1 MIRRAIAASFV
12 LALAA
17 GLSSCTV
24 GDGSGSVSSKQLRV
38 DGCFAGQ
45 YELGPTFFAAIPY
58 RSQQFIRLQRRN
70 DIIEN
75 SDGVEILVEDTA
87 AVRTKLGTP
96 LRVGLPAQVTP
107 PGVPITPDKMPPL
120 VQLTL
125 YLHETCHGPNVS
137 LYAVSG
143 TITFKH
149 LFDGDPTETD
159 ADQKLTEGSFDVMVA
174 DPRDMPPGGGPI
186 PLANQS
192 PLTGSFRFFF
202 ERGQP
207 AQPFP

>member
-1 MIRRAIAASFV
+1 MIARSIAAFVVLATGAIA
-12 LALAA
+12 
-17 GLSSCTV
+17 SSCTV
-24 GDGSGSVSSKQLRV
+24 GDGAGSATSSQLRV
-38 DGCFAGQ
+38 DGCFAGK
-45 YELGPTFFAAIPY
+45 YDLGPTFFAAIPY

-87 AVRTKLGTP
+87 AVRAKLDTP
-96 LRVGLPAQVTP
+96 LRVSLPASVTP
-107 PGVPITPDKMPPL
+107 PGVPITPDKNPAL

-125 YLHETCHGPNVS
+125 YLHETCHGGNVA
-137 LYAVSG
+137 LYAVTG
-143 TITFKH
+143 TITFHH

-159 ADQKLTEGSFDVMVA
+159 ADQKLTEGTFDVMLA

-186 PLANQS
+186 PIAKQS
-192 PLTGSFRFFF
+192 PLTGTFRFFF